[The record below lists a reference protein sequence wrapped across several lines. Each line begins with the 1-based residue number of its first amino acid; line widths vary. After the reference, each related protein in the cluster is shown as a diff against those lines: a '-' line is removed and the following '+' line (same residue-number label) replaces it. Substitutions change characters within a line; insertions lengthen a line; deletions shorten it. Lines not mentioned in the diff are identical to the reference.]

1 MPTKTGTFTIAD
13 LIENRDVADSPVA
26 EIGPDALVQP
36 LQEALDVH
44 NAEVA
49 GMLADIAAPTTE
61 RVGVYGVAEETEMLE
76 ADEFTRAPTQKGY
89 NRGKTAYPMDK
100 RQYAMGWTNDF
111 FQRATVAEM
120 AERQIAAQ
128 RAHVRALRKTIRNA
142 LFGATNYT
150 VRDRFVD
157 GLDLTIR
164 RLANG
169 DGEPIPE
176 GPNGEEFDA
185 ATHTHYNATADVTA
199 AGLEAGL
206 DALIEDVVEHGHG
219 DDLVIYINRA
229 NADEVQALP
238 KFKGLQPVRI
248 IQGTAEDHVAGALD
262 ITKADNR
269 EIGVYN
275 GVSVWTK
282 PWVPVDYYVCTAKGD
297 ARKPL
302 KMRQPTQTAL
312 QGLRRV
318 AEFGNHP
325 LHCQYMEALFG
336 LGAWTRTNGA
346 ILHASGGN
354 GGVYVVPTFTS

>member
-1 MPTKTGTFTIAD
+1 MPTKTGTYTISD
-13 LIENRDVADSPVA
+13 LIENREVGDATIA
-26 EIGPDALVQP
+26 EIGPDELIQP
-36 LQEALDVH
+36 LNEALAVH
-44 NAEVA
+44 NAQVA
-49 GMLADIAAPTTE
+49 EMIADLAAPTTE
-61 RVGVYGVAEETEMLE
+61 RVGVYGVAVDAEMQD
-76 ADEFTRAPTQKGY
+76 ADEFTRGPTQKGY
-89 NRGKTAYPMDK
+89 DRGKVAFPMSK
-100 RQYAMGWTNDF
+100 KQYAMGWTNDY
-111 FQRATVAEM
+111 FQRATVREM
-120 AERQIAAQ
+120 AEQQIGAQ
-128 RAHVRALRKTIRNA
+128 RAHVLAIRQA
-142 LFGATNYT
+142 IRDGLFGPTNYV
-150 VRDRFVD
+150 VRDRFTD

-176 GPNGEEFDA
+176 GPNGETFDA
-185 ATHTHYNATADVTA
+185 ATHSHYNATADVTA
-199 AGLEAGL
+199 AGLAAGL

-219 DDLVIYINRA
+219 DELVIYINRA

-238 KFKGLQPVRI
+238 KFKALQPIRI
-248 IQGTAEDHVAGALD
+248 IPGTAEDRASGTLD

-302 KMRQPTQTAL
+302 RYRQPAIPAL

-325 LHCQYMEALFG
+325 LHTQYMEAFFG
-336 LGAWTRTNGA
+336 VGAWTRTNGG
-346 ILHASGGN
+346 ILYANAGN
-354 GGVYVVPTFTS
+354 GGVYTAPNF